1 MCVTLNAHS
10 WSLLANIYL
19 CKMPRNNYQLEKFN
33 TEYNRLNEHQKR
45 AVDTIEGPVMVIA
58 GPGTGKTQILSARIG
73 KILLDTDTQPQNIL
87 CLTYTDAGVIAM
99 RKRVLDF
106 IGADAYK
113 VNIYTFHAFCNEVI
127 QDNLGLFEKTALDPV
142 SDLQRIDLFKQL
154 IDSFPKNHPLKRYRG
169 DVYYEINNLQ
179 SLFSTM
185 KREGWSPTFIN
196 ERISAYIISLPL
208 RDEYITKRATKDF
221 KKGDVR
227 TDKIAEETERMEKL
241 RAAVN
246 EFDNFQKLMRSK
258 NLYDFDD
265 MINWVI
271 KAFEENPNLLLRYQE
286 QFLYILVDEY
296 QDTSG
301 TQNRLVELLINYW
314 DKPNVFVVGDD
325 DQSIYRFQGANVE
338 NMLGFANSYK
348 NDLLTV
354 VLTHNYRSTQ
364 GILDVSKTIID
375 KNNDRLIKQ
384 IEGLSK
390 ELVSSNLKINTL
402 THKPVIHQYETQRQE
417 MIGITQKVEQILAE
431 GIAPNKIGI
440 IYKENKYGE
449 ELAQYF
455 KLKKIPYYSKRS
467 LNILNIPFAKKII
480 SILRYLSFEHDI
492 PYSGDELLFEILHYD
507 WFNVPAIEIA
517 RVSIEVADKQFS
529 ENKTSIRKLL
539 CERSKQPVKDL
550 FSQGMNESMKK
561 VSEAL
566 EKLISKVPNITLQSL
581 FECIVREAG
590 VLSYVMKSEERLWL
604 LQVLTGLFDFIKE
617 ETHRNPDLDLKL
629 LIKLFDL
636 MEDEGL
642 SLPLTEVSGNDK
654 GVNLLTAH
662 GSKGLEFEYVFF
674 AGCNASFWEKKR
686 KPFGGY
692 KFPDNMFG
700 LSPTLSEGEG
710 DEELRRLFYVA
721 LTRAEQ
727 NLFISYCCFKNDGKE
742 LEPSMFIAEILDNHE
757 LQTEKVFIDPV
768 IQAAYQS
775 LPFEAEIKP
784 EIEKIEEEYISSLL
798 ERFVMNVTAL
808 NNYLK
813 CPLEFYFKNLIRI
826 PSPKNEATEFGSSVH
841 YALEQLF
848 RKMQGQ
854 ESRNKIQ
861 ETSGEKPAYRNG
873 FPSKEE
879 FINDFKWYMYRHR
892 ESFTKEQFDRRLEY
906 GEDVL
911 SNYYDK
917 YLYTWN
923 KIVALERNIKNV
935 VVNGVPL
942 KGKLDKLEFS
952 GKEVNVVDYKT
963 GDPDKAKEKL
973 LPPNDK
979 NENGGDYWRQAVFYK
994 ILLDNH
1000 NRDWIA
1006 VSSEFDF
1013 IEPDKKKDYRKIK
1026 LYIKPEDIA
1035 TVKQQI
1041 KTVWDKIQ
1049 THDFYTGCGKPDC
1062 HWCEFVKTNNM
1073 AVALHEIENE
1083 EEV

>member
-1 MCVTLNAHS
+1 
-10 WSLLANIYL
+10 
-19 CKMPRNNYQLEKFN
+19 MPSKNYQLEKFN
-33 TEYNRLNEHQKR
+33 KEYNRLNEQQKK

-99 RKRVLDF
+99 RKRILEF

-113 VNIYTFHAFCNEVI
+113 VNIYTFHAFCNDVI
-127 QDNLGLFEKTALDPV
+127 QDNLSMFEKTSLDPV

-154 IDSFPKNHPLKRYRG
+154 IDFFPKNHPLKRYRG

-185 KREGWSPTFIN
+185 KREGWTPQFIN
-196 ERISAYIISLPL
+196 ERINAYISSL
-208 RDEYITKRATKDF
+208 RDREEYIAKRATKDF

-227 TDKIAEETERMEKL
+227 IDKIEEEVERMEKL

-246 EFDNFQKLMRSK
+246 EFDNFQQLMRK
-258 NLYDFDD
+258 NNLYDFDD

-338 NMLGFANSYK
+338 NMLSYANTYK

-354 VLTHNYRSTQ
+354 VLTRNYRSVQ
-364 GILDVSKTIID
+364 SILDVSKTIID
-375 KNNDRLIKQ
+375 KNSDRLIKQ

-390 ELVSSNLKINTL
+390 DLLSSNDKIKHL
-402 THKPVIHQYETQRQE
+402 THKPLIHNYETQRQE
-417 MIGITQKVEQILAE
+417 MIGITRKVEDILSQ
-431 GIAPNKIGI
+431 GIEPKRIGI

-455 KLKKIPYYSKRS
+455 KLLKIPYYSKRS
-467 LNILNIPFAKKII
+467 LDILTIPFAKKII
-480 SILRYLSFEHDI
+480 SVIRYLSFEHDI

-507 WFNVPAIEIA
+507 WFNIPPIEIA
-517 RVSIEVADKQFS
+517 RVSIEAADKQFTKD
-529 ENKTSIRKLL
+529 KTSIRKLL
-539 CERSKQPVKDL
+539 VERSRQPKKDL
-550 FSQGMNESMKK
+550 FTQDLNEALKK
-561 VSEAL
+561 ASEAM
-566 EKLISKVPNITLQSL
+566 ESLISKASNLTLQGL
-581 FECIVREAG
+581 FECIIREAG
-590 VLSYVMKSEERLWL
+590 ILAYIMKSDEKLWL

-617 ETHRNPDLDLKL
+617 ETHRNPNLDLKQ

-636 MEDEGL
+636 MQSEKL

-674 AGCNASFWEKKR
+674 AGCNAGFWEKKR
-686 KPFGGY
+686 KPSGGY
-692 KFPDNMFG
+692 KFPDNIFTP
-700 LSPTLSEGEG
+700 LSLGRGDGGEADAS
-710 DEELRRLFYVA
+710 DEEVRRLFYVA

-742 LEPSMFIAEILDNHE
+742 LEPSMFIAEILDIHE
-757 LQTEKVFIDPV
+757 LETEKVFIDSAV
-768 IQAAYQS
+768 
-775 LPFEAEIKP
+775 EAEFQILQLQNDVKP
-784 EIEKIEEEYISSLL
+784 ELEKLEKEYVTALL
-798 ERFVMNVTAL
+798 EKFVMNVTAL

-826 PSPKNEATEFGSSVH
+826 PSPKNEATEFGSAVH

-848 RKMQGQ
+848 KKMQ
-854 ESRNKIQ
+854 ENK
-861 ETSGEKPAYRNG
+861 NV
-873 FPSKEE
+873 FPLKEE
-879 FINDFKWYMYRHR
+879 FIQDFNWYMHRHR
-892 ESFTKEQFDRRLEY
+892 ESFTPQRFAERLEY
-906 GEDVL
+906 GEIVL
-911 SNYYDK
+911 TNYYEK
-917 YLYTWN
+917 YIHTFN
-923 KIVALERNIKNV
+923 KIVALERNIKGV

-942 KGKLDKLEFS
+942 KGKLDKLEFN

-963 GDPDKAKEKL
+963 GDVDKAKDKLKPPQEKI
-973 LPPNDK
+973 P
-979 NENGGDYWRQAVFYK
+979 NGGDYWRQAVFYK

-1000 NRDWIA
+1000 NRDWNAI
-1006 VSSEFDF
+1006 SSEFDF
-1013 IEPDKKKDYRKIK
+1013 IEPDKKKFYRKEK
-1026 LYIKPEDIA
+1026 VYINPEDIT

-1041 KTVWDKIQ
+1041 KTTWDKIQ
-1049 THDFYTGCGKPDC
+1049 QHDFYTGCGKPDC
-1062 HWCEFVKTNNM
+1062 YWCEFVKTNNM
-1073 AVALHEIENE
+1073 AVALHELTAEPE
-1083 EEV
+1083 EDI